1 MGISE
6 MPDVDFPVVNIALRL
21 DGAAPEVMELDV
33 VDIIEDAVMG
43 IEGLSFVSSSVSQG
57 IANITCNFEMNHDV
71 NVALQEVQ
79 NRITQSSNL
88 LPVTLYP
95 PVITKTNPEDQPILW
110 VMVTADSTVPL
121 YQLMMYARNTLKDQL
136 STLSGVGNI
145 TFAGYVDPNLRV
157 WLDEKKMAKYDLT
170 SSDIWAA
177 IQAEQIEQPAGR
189 IEAAKNE
196 MNIRVLGE
204 ARSTE
209 DFSKIRINTRGG
221 SANYNP
227 IPSIRCG
234 ANRGGAVGYPRNF
247 PVQRQRGGGTWNRQA
262 AWLQRGGGGTGSC
275 VKKSIRSERSLLP
288 GYHIDV
294 KLDQTKFIKD
304 SVDEL
309 NMTLL
314 LSAILTSII
323 CYLFL
328 GSWSSTI
335 NVLLAIPTS
344 IVGAFIALYFLG
356 FTLNTFTLLGLE
368 SCDRYRGGRRH
379 HDAGKHRA
387 PLRDGKEPTAGL
399 ARRGRGDHLCRPGDD
414 PCHRR
419 DFYSRGFHARG
430 RRPVFLPIRNY
441 GDRGG
446 LSFLAR
452 GVDPDTHALRAF
464 PSLRE
469 GRKSRLHI
477 ENHGPIHGY
486 F

>member
-1 MGISE
+1 MSISAISIRRPVFAWMLMFGLIIFGGISFQRMGISE
-6 MPDVDFPVVNIALRL
+6 MPDVDFPVVNVALRL

-57 IANITCNFEMNHDV
+57 IANITCNFELNHDV
-71 NVALQEVQ
+71 NIALQEVQ

-88 LPVTLYP
+88 LPTTLYP
-95 PVITKTNPEDQPILW
+95 PVISKTNPEDQPILW
-110 VMVTADSTVPL
+110 VMVTAEDSVPL
-121 YQLMMYARNTLKDQL
+121 YQLMMYSRNTLKDQL

-157 WLDEKKMAKYDLT
+157 WLNEKKMAQYDLT

-189 IEAAKNE
+189 IEAPKNE
-196 MNIRVLGE
+196 TNIRVLGE
-204 ARSTE
+204 ASNTI

-227 IPSIRCG
+227 IPLSDVARVEEGLSDIREISRYNG
-234 ANRGGAVGYPRNF
+234 KEAVGLGI
-247 PVQRQRGGGTWNRQA
+247 VKQH
-262 AWLQRGGGGTGSC
+262 GSNA
-275 VKKSIRSERSLLP
+275 VEVAKQVRLKVDQIRKALLP

-314 LSAILTSII
+314 LSALLTSII

-335 NVLLAIPTS
+335 NVLFAIPTS
-344 IVGAFIALYFLG
+344 IVGAFIALYFFG
-356 FTLNTFTLLGLE
+356 FTLNTFTLLGLSLAIGIVVDDAIMMLE
-368 SCDRYRGGRRH
+368 NIVRHYEMGKNRRQAALDGSEEITFAALATTLSDRRY
-379 HDAGKHRA
+379 
-387 PLRDGKEPTAGL
+387 L
-399 ARRGRGDHLCRPGDD
+399 
-414 PCHRR
+414 
-419 DFYSRGFHARG
+419 YSRGFHARCCG
-430 RRPVFLPIRNY
+430 
-441 GDRGG
+441 
-446 LSFLAR
+446 
-452 GVDPDTHALRAF
+452 
-464 PSLRE
+464 
-469 GRKSRLHI
+469 
-477 ENHGPIHGY
+477 
-486 F
+486 